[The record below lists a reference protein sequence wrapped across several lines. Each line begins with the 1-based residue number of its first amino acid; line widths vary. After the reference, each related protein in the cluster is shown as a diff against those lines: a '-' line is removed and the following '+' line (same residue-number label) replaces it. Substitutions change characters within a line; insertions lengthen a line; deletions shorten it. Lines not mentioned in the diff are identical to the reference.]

1 MNGVMTAWSDNAQN
15 SRSWPA
21 TAYQNAL
28 PNGQAHGRIS
38 VTGYDLVFSAGGV
51 PPLHLPLDGLDLRYG
66 GFNNQQAFLSH
77 ARLPEWTFLC
87 ADPGFLKDDAI
98 RLHPVHGK
106 GAKSKNRASN
116 KWPWPVKAM
125 LFLTVLFIAAVSALW
140 IYRAEIT
147 DAIAS
152 KIPVDMEKKLGEA
165 VYAQVKATT
174 KEVTD
179 PEMVAKLKAVTDRL
193 VPAVKDSRYEFKFHI
208 VENDA
213 INAFAMPG
221 GHIVVH
227 TALIKNAKRPEEI
240 AGVLAHEISHITRRH
255 SLRNMV
261 SGLGTMVVIQALFGD
276 YSALADG
283 ASNLLGQKYSRD
295 FETEAD
301 ATGWKYL
308 LDAKIDPQGMI
319 DFFQILLDQEKK
331 TGMEMTGALEL
342 LSTHPATADRMA
354 ALGELKK
361 SIPPGM
367 KFDPIV
373 LKGPEAIS
381 VPPRAE
387 AP

>member
-1 MNGVMTAWSDNAQN
+1 MTAWPDNAQN
-15 SRSWPA
+15 TRNWPA
-21 TAYQNAL
+21 TAYQNTL

-38 VTGYDLVFSAGGV
+38 ADGGDLIFSAGGV
-51 PPLHLPLDGLDLRYG
+51 PPLRLPLDGIDIRYG
-66 GFNNQQAFLSH
+66 GFNSQQAFLSH
-77 ARLPEWTFLC
+77 PQLPEWTFLC

-106 GAKSKNRASN
+106 GAKRKNRAAK

-125 LFLTVLFIAAVSALW
+125 IFMTVLFIAGISALW
-140 IYRAEIT
+140 IYRAAIT

-152 KIPVDMEKKLGEA
+152 KIPVSTEKQLGEA

-193 VPAVKDSRYEFKFHI
+193 VPAVKDTRYEFKFHI
-208 VENDA
+208 VENDT
-213 INAFAMPG
+213 INAFAVPG

-227 TALIKNAKRPEEI
+227 TALIKKAKRPEEI

-261 SGLGTMVVIQALFGD
+261 SSLGTMVIIQAVFGD

-308 LDAKIDPQGMI
+308 LAAKIDPQGII
-319 DFFQILLDQEKK
+319 DFFQTLRDEEKK
-331 TGMEMTGALEL
+331 TGMDTSGALEL
-342 LSTHPATADRMA
+342 LSTHPATEGRMA
-354 ALGELKK
+354 ALTELKK
-361 SIPPGM
+361 EIPAGTT
-367 KFDPIV
+367 FDPILPV
-373 LKGPEAIS
+373 AAEKTPEPAK
-381 VPPRAE
+381 PAANP
-387 AP
+387 